1 MTHKVSDVITRAN
14 RLLQDETQVRWPEST
29 MLDWINDAV
38 RRTIN
43 AIPMASFVQTVIP
56 LVPGVNQALPVDCI
70 TLIDVIQNVDGAR
83 VTPADSAVL
92 DAELPTWRQAA
103 AEQDVVH
110 YLPPRT
116 LGQSFFD
123 VYPPQPDTPGQLL
136 IQYSFYPAE
145 VTAAEDD
152 LPIND
157 VYMNA
162 LVNFT
167 CYRAMDQDT
176 NNQANTERAARYF
189 AGFNDELG
197 ITNG

>member
-1 MTHKVSDVITRAN
+1 MPHKVGDVITRAN
-14 RLLQDETQVRWPEST
+14 RLLQDETAVRWPEAT
-29 MLDWINDAV
+29 MLDWVNDAV

-43 AIPMASFVQTVIP
+43 AIPMASFVQTTINLVAGVTQP
-56 LVPGVNQALPVDCI
+56 LPDGCI
-70 TLIDVIQNVDGAR
+70 TLITVLQNTDGTR
-83 VTPADSAVL
+83 VTPAEPAVL
-92 DAELPTWRQAA
+92 DAELPSWRQAT
-103 AEQDVVH
+103 AELDVVH

-116 LGQSFFD
+116 LGQTFFD
-123 VYPPQPDTPGQLL
+123 VYPPQPTTPGGLL
-136 IQYSFYPAE
+136 VQYSFYPDE
-145 VTAAEDD
+145 VVSPDDD

-197 ITNG
+197 ITSG